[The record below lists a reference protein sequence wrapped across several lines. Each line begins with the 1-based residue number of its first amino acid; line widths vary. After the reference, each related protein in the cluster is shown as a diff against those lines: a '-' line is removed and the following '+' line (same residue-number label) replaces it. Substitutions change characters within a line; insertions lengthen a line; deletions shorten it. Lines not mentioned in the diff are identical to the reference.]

1 MRNTITEQEVR
12 EYAAGYQPLNNFVD
26 IDKIV
31 EVAPTLLLQYYD
43 TILPTWLD
51 MIRLNIITN

>member
-43 TILPTWLD
+43 TILPT
-51 MIRLNIITN
+51 